1 MIQCWIVIEESTLPF
16 CPSHSRVTPIT
27 PSDVCV
33 LLWDND
39 RIKSSHNERDQ
50 RARLGVGGS
59 WCVTRLVPSIV
70 HCPVGLLARSISTV
84 HSATPVQP
92 HPTVLVQTRNTIQI
106 VSSTWARL
114 FHLCQTWLHSA
125 ACQSGGAS
133 LLAMQHAAHLLGILK
148 MDNDPMR
155 EQSLQTVTP
164 LWNMMQTRAAVVATN
179 QRQVMELIDTYR
191 KRLDTARRAQSR
203 HI

>member
-1 MIQCWIVIEESTLPF
+1 
-16 CPSHSRVTPIT
+16 
-27 PSDVCV
+27 
-33 LLWDND
+33 
-39 RIKSSHNERDQ
+39 
-50 RARLGVGGS
+50 
-59 WCVTRLVPSIV
+59 
-70 HCPVGLLARSISTV
+70 
-84 HSATPVQP
+84 
-92 HPTVLVQTRNTIQI
+92 
-106 VSSTWARL
+106 
-114 FHLCQTWLHSA
+114 
-125 ACQSGGAS
+125 
-133 LLAMQHAAHLLGILK
+133 MQHAAHLLGILK